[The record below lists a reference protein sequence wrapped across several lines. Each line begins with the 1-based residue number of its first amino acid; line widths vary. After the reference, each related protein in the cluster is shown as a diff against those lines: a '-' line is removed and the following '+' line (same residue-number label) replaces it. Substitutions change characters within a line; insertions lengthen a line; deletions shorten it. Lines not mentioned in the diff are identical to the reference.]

1 MAPLDDQDKWHRSAC
16 PHDCPSTC
24 AIEVEKLSPDMI
36 GKVRG
41 NALNDYTSGVICAKV
56 AAYRE
61 RVHSPNR
68 LTRPL
73 RRMGAKGDGQ
83 FEEITWDDALDEV
96 AEAFSKAEQKY
107 GKQTVWPYDFAGT
120 MGMIQRD
127 MIVGFRHALGYS
139 RQESTICTTA
149 GLSGWMAGVGKM
161 TGSDSREMGV
171 ADMIVVW
178 GGNPVSTQVNV
189 MAHIS
194 KARKSHGAKLYVVDP
209 YRTPT
214 AQQADVHLC
223 LNPGT
228 DGALACAVMHVM
240 FRDGY
245 ADREYMAKNTDVPDE
260 LEQHLKSKSPAWAS
274 AITGLG
280 VDEIEDFA
288 KVYGATDRA
297 YIRVGYGFS
306 RSRNGSAN
314 MHAVSCLPA
323 VGGKWQYEGGGA
335 LHSNRH
341 LYKVDQS
348 LVNAMDAFDPS
359 IRELDMSRIGR
370 ILLNEEESLRG
381 GPPVTAMI
389 MQNVN
394 PVEVAPETHAVIK
407 GMKRDDLFVCVHEQF
422 MTATAEL
429 ADIVLPATMFLEHDD
444 LYKGS
449 GHCYLQVG
457 KKIIEPLGESWSNV
471 EVLSALGKRLGSD
484 HELFTLTAWE
494 LIDRTLRA
502 SGHPGA
508 EETNAMGW
516 IDCTL
521 PFEEAHF
528 ISGFGHADG
537 KFRFKPDWKAIG
549 PEYDKMAPMPDHLD
563 VIDNATDTKP
573 YRLVAAPARRFLN
586 TSFTQSPSSLKKEGE
601 PAALIHPD
609 TLDALDLVAGDDV
622 MIGNDLGELIVK
634 AVSFDGVQKRTVIV
648 EGIWPNKFFKDKVGI
663 NTLISADRILPNGGA
678 AFHDTAVWMRR
689 P

>member
-1 MAPLDDQDKWHRSAC
+1 MAPLDDNDKWHRTAC

-24 AIEVEKLSPDMI
+24 AIEVEKLSPDTI

-68 LTRPL
+68 LTKPL
-73 RRMGAKGDGQ
+73 RRVGAKVDGG
-83 FEEITWDDALDEV
+83 FEEITWDNALDDV
-96 AEAFSKAEQKY
+96 AEAFTKAAQKY
-107 GKQTVWPYDFAGT
+107 GNETVWPYHFAGT
-120 MGMIQRD
+120 MGLIQRD
-127 MIVGFRHALGYS
+127 MIIGFRHALGYS

-149 GLSGWMAGVGKM
+149 GVSGWMAGCGKM
-161 TGSDSREMGV
+161 IGSDSREMGV

-194 KARKSHGAKLYVVDP
+194 KARKKRGAKLYVVDP

-245 ADREYMAKNTDVPDE
+245 ADRDYMAKYTDLPDE
-260 LEQHLKSKSPAWAS
+260 LQKHLKDKSPAWAS
-274 AITGLG
+274 AITGLS
-280 VDEIEDFA
+280 VEEIEDFA
-288 KVYGATDRA
+288 KAYGATDRA

-323 VGGKWQYEGGGA
+323 VGGKWQHEGGGA

-341 LYKVDQS
+341 LYQVDQK
-348 LVNAMDAFDPS
+348 LVSAMDVFDPS
-359 IRELDMSRIGR
+359 TRELDMSCIGR
-370 ILLNEEESLRG
+370 ILLNDEESLRG

-389 MQNVN
+389 VQNVN
-394 PVEVAPETHAVIK
+394 PVEVAPETNAVIE
-407 GMKRDDLFVCVHEQF
+407 GIKRDDLFLCVHEQF
-422 MTATAEL
+422 MTGTAEL

-444 LYKGS
+444 LYQGS
-449 GHCYLQVG
+449 GHSYLQVG

-471 EVLSALGKRLGSD
+471 QVLSALGKRLGSD
-484 HELFTLTAWE
+484 HELFTLSAWE

-502 SGHPGA
+502 SGRPGA

-516 IDCTL
+516 IDCSL
-521 PFEEAHF
+521 PFDEAHF
-528 ISGFGHADG
+528 INGFGHSDG
-537 KFRFKPDWKAIG
+537 KFRFKPDWESIG
-549 PEYDKMAPMPDHLD
+549 PDFAKMAPMPDHLD
-563 VIDNATDTKP
+563 VIDNATDVKP

-609 TLDALDLVAGDDV
+609 TLDTLGLSEGDEV
-622 MIGNDLGELIVK
+622 MIGNDLGELVLK
-634 AVSFDGVQKRTVIV
+634 AVGFDGVQKSTVIV